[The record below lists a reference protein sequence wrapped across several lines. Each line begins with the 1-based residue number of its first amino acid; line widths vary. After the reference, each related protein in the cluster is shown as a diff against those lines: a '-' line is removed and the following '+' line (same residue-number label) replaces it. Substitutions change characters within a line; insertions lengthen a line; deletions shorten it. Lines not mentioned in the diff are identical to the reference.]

1 MILGAGMA
9 GSYSTILMFV
19 VFIALMYFMMIR
31 PRKKQQEKRQE
42 MMNGLKKGDSV
53 VTIGGLHGVVDE
65 VNKAEQTV
73 TLDCDGIYL
82 VFNLAA
88 VGRVV
93 PAKTETKSVV
103 EPEVEDN
110 SKTTTDDADEA
121 ETKEEK

>member
-31 PRKKQQEKRQE
+31 PQKKQQEKRQE